1 MSDNLENKY
10 KKDGAAKLHFKCT
23 LLLKAVVNDT
33 NLKKL

>member
-10 KKDGAAKLHFKCT
+10 QKNGAAKLHLKCA

-33 NLKKL
+33 N